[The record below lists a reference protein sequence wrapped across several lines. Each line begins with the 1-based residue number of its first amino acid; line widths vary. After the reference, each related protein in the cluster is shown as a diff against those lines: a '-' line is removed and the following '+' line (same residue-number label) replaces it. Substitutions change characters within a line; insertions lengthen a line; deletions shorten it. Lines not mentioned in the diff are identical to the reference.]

1 MTGFQKDRLKII
13 LFCQFPL
20 ELLIFFSVLI
30 PIALVY
36 LTAYLILGDLK
47 SMTEADLPALTI
59 HFPEGWMDLGLDNLG
74 LEYSLSGWWNI
85 LFLAAWLNLMRYL
98 YKMIYRFK
106 FPYSGLDYSAY
117 SLLLMLSAVMIY
129 FSVVGGAPFYGL
141 VYSIISLAAY
151 TLTHGL
157 VCLLIWFLG
166 AEKKS

>member
-1 MTGFQKDRLKII
+1 MTDFQKDRLKIL
-13 LFCQFPL
+13 LFCRFPL
-20 ELLIFFSVLI
+20 ELLVFFSILI

-36 LTAYLILGDLK
+36 LIIYLSAGDLK
-47 SMTEADLPALTI
+47 LMTEADLPALTI
-59 HFPEGWMDLGLDNLG
+59 DFPEGWMDLGLEGLG

-117 SLLLMLSAVMIY
+117 SLLLCLSAVMIY
-129 FSVVGGAPFYGL
+129 FSVIGGAPFYGL
-141 VYSIISLAAY
+141 VYSIISLIAY

-157 VCLLIWFLG
+157 FCFLLWFLG
-166 AEKKS
+166 AEKES